1 MAGNKVGNRYD
12 LMALAL
18 TVGAAET
25 ASGKRGEGERGC
37 TFECAVVVSSPAY
50 LSVGEALPMLS

>member
-25 ASGKRGEGERGC
+25 ASGKRGERGRGD
-37 TFECAVVVSSPAY
+37 AL
-50 LSVGEALPMLS
+50 LSGQWW

>member
-25 ASGKRGEGERGC
+25 ASGKQERGRGD
-37 TFECAVVVSSPAY
+37 AL
-50 LSVGEALPMLS
+50 LSGQWW